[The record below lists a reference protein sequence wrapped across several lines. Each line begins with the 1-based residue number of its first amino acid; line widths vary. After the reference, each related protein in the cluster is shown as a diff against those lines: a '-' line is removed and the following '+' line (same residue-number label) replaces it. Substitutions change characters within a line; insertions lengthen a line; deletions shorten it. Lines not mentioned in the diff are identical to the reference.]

1 SFQHQALAC
10 YPSSSCSLS
19 LLSYLSPPLTQ
30 FSSLL
35 PVRGRTLVF
44 ATNKTGSRK
53 ELLRMIPKEYRKRW
67 GIETSYSKIKETK
80 AMTKSTSNT
89 VRMFYFM
96 TAVLVYNA

>member
-1 SFQHQALAC
+1 
-10 YPSSSCSLS
+10 
-19 LLSYLSPPLTQ
+19 
-30 FSSLL
+30 
-35 PVRGRTLVF
+35 
-44 ATNKTGSRK
+44 
-53 ELLRMIPKEYRKRW
+53 MIPKEYRKRW